1 VYETTDSSVMRQ
13 VRDGDLGS
21 MAVLFERHHRALLNY
36 FVHMNGNRDFSEDL
50 VQDVFVRM
58 MKYRQSYQPDKPFT
72 AWMYQIARN
81 AQSDAMQKRK
91 FEVELGHA
99 DVSMTHGMDEK
110 LKREQEIELLRR
122 AMARLSVDKREL
134 LVLSRFQNL
143 KYEEIASILGCEVG
157 AVKVRVYRAVRA
169 LGQDMGVPV
178 IRRSDLIKSW
188 LASGKVTEAQLMA
201 ADGLHMADEGYAR
214 LAADVAREVLLYAH
228 VPATRVSIIQ

>member
-1 VYETTDSSVMRQ
+1 VYETSDSSVMRQ

-58 MKYRQSYQPDKPFT
+58 MKYRQSYQPDKPFS

-81 AQSDAMQKRK
+81 AQSDAMQKRR

-110 LKREQEIELLRR
+110 LKREQEIELLRQ

-169 LGQDMGVPV
+169 LGQ
-178 IRRSDLIKSW
+178 IFFELSQRR
-188 LASGKVTEAQLMA
+188 MA
-201 ADGLHMADEGYAR
+201 APGEEMA
-214 LAADVAREVLLYAH
+214 
-228 VPATRVSIIQ
+228 